1 MKAKYALIALL
12 AITFWNCDDNT
23 AGLGLGMFPGSDQN
37 INGKLTTFDVTTQS
51 IPVGEVYAKTNIGY
65 VGKFTDEIFGTYQA
79 GFLVQLNCPE
89 GMTFPEAFKG
99 DYNSGTGKMIA
110 DFNNVEESVHKNYTT
125 IKDGE
130 TSIGN
135 CQINIYLW
143 YDSYFG
149 DSLTACRLSM
159 YELDKKKEGTNEY
172 WYKDPNAYYTYINP
186 DLYYDKETSLLG
198 RKSYTAVD
206 LSVSDSIRNLS
217 TYTPYVKITLDKART
232 EELGKELLK
241 EGRTKDLYK
250 KFQDIFPGLY
260 VESDYG
266 DGTILYV
273 NAVQMDVAF
282 LEHARD
288 SITGAKLRTSL
299 GKDSV
304 VYAGRSFTSTREVIQ
319 ANKLENGTKIE
330 ECIDRK
336 DCTYL
341 KSPAGI
347 FTEVTLPI
355 EEISNTLGSDTL
367 NAVKLS
373 IPIYNEATSD
383 KKFGMSVPRSVLLIR
398 KKYKDDFFKNNE
410 LSDGIKSSL
419 FDYSSS
425 TGNLTAYT
433 FNNIT
438 QMVNNCLADKDKGED
453 WNKFVLIPVLVTKD
467 SSANSNYGTSSNVI
481 SIQHDLKPGYAR
493 LKGGANATDPTL
505 SEDEQDK
512 YKLKLEVISTNFNK

>member
-12 AITFWNCDDNT
+12 AITFFGCDDNT
-23 AGLGLGMFPGSDQN
+23 AGLGLGMFPKSDQN
-37 INGKLTTFDVTTQS
+37 INGKLTTFDVTTKS

-65 VGKFTDEIFGTYQA
+65 VGKFTDETFGTYQA
-79 GFLVQLNCPE
+79 GFLAQLNCPE

-99 DYNSGTGKMIA
+99 DYNSGTGKMIT
-110 DFNNVEESVHKNYTT
+110 DFDNVEKSVSKSYTP
-125 IKDGE
+125 IKDDQGKD
-130 TSIGN
+130 IGN

-159 YELDKKKEGTNEY
+159 YELDQKVDGAY
-172 WYKDPNAYYTYINP
+172 WYKDPKAYYTNIDP
-186 DLYYDKETSLLG
+186 TLYYNQETSLLG

-206 LSVSDSIRNLS
+206 LSISDSIRNLS
-217 TYTPYVKITLDKART
+217 TYTPYVKITLDKTKT
-232 EELGKELLK
+232 EELGKDLLTQ
-241 EGRTKDLYK
+241 GRTKDLYK
-250 KFQDIFPGLY
+250 KFQSIFPGLY

-288 SITGAKLRTSL
+288 SITGAKLHTYT

-304 VYAGRSFTSTREVIQ
+304 IYAGRSFTSTREVIQ
-319 ANKLENGTKIE
+319 ANKLENGTKID
-330 ECIDRK
+330 ECIDQK

-355 EEISNTLGSDTL
+355 EEISNTLGNDTL

-425 TGNLTAYT
+425 TTSLTAYT

-438 QMVNNCLADKDKGED
+438 QMVNDCLADKDKGED

-467 SSANSNYGTSSNVI
+467 SSSNSYYGSSSNVI

-493 LKGGANATDPTL
+493 LKGGAYATEAPA
-505 SEDEQDK
+505 EEEQNK
-512 YKLKLEVISTNFNK
+512 YKLKLEVVSTSFKQ

>member
-1 MKAKYALIALL
+1 MKL
-12 AITFWNCDDNT
+12 
-23 AGLGLGMFPGSDQN
+23 DQ
-37 INGKLTTFDVTTQS
+37 KV
-51 IPVGEVYAKTNIGY
+51 
-65 VGKFTDEIFGTYQA
+65 
-79 GFLVQLNCPE
+79 
-89 GMTFPEAFKG
+89 
-99 DYNSGTGKMIA
+99 
-110 DFNNVEESVHKNYTT
+110 
-125 IKDGE
+125 DG
-130 TSIGN
+130 
-135 CQINIYLW
+135 
-143 YDSYFG
+143 
-149 DSLTACRLSM
+149 A
-159 YELDKKKEGTNEY
+159 Y
-172 WYKDPNAYYTYINP
+172 WYKDPKAYYTNIDP
-186 DLYYDKETSLLG
+186 TLYYNQETSLLG

-206 LSVSDSIRNLS
+206 LSISDSIRNLS
-217 TYTPYVKITLDKART
+217 TYTPYVKITLDKTKT
-232 EELGKELLK
+232 EELGKDLLTQ
-241 EGRTKDLYK
+241 GRTKDLYK
-250 KFQDIFPGLY
+250 KFQSIFPGLY

-288 SITGAKLRTSL
+288 SITGAKLHTYT

-304 VYAGRSFTSTREVIQ
+304 IYAGRSFTSTREVIQ
-319 ANKLENGTKIE
+319 ANKLENGTKID
-330 ECIDRK
+330 ECIDQK

-355 EEISNTLGSDTL
+355 EEISNKLGNDTL

-425 TGNLTAYT
+425 TTSLTAYT

-438 QMVNNCLADKDKGED
+438 QMVNDCLADKDKGED

-467 SSANSNYGTSSNVI
+467 SSSNSYYGSSSNVI

-493 LKGGANATDPTL
+493 LKGGAYATEAPT
-505 SEDEQDK
+505 EEEQNK
-512 YKLKLEVISTNFNK
+512 YKLKLEVVSTSFK